1 MSREAPPNSD
11 EFEISVIGPG
21 RGECIVL
28 HLGNNN
34 WCVVDSC
41 IGPSRTESAAVEYLS
56 QFGEEA
62 LLGVRLLLA
71 THWHDDHIRGIAS
84 ALRRFPNAQFSCS
97 TALEKQQFVTLVQLQ
112 SKALQGE
119 SGVDEFA
126 EIYKTL
132 LERRDSK
139 LGKNLVMPKLAIQ
152 DRQLF

>member
-1 MSREAPPNSD
+1 MSRDVPPKVD

-41 IGPSRTESAAVEYLS
+41 TGPGSSESAAVEYLS

-62 LLGVRLLLA
+62 LQGVRLLLA

-84 ALRRFPNAQFSCS
+84 ALRRFTNAQFSCS
-97 TALEKQQFVTLVQLQ
+97 TALEKTQFVTLVQLQ
-112 SKALQGE
+112 SQALQGD
-119 SGVDEFA
+119 SGADEFA
-126 EIYKTL
+126 EI
-132 LERRDSK
+132 
-139 LGKNLVMPKLAIQ
+139 
-152 DRQLF
+152 